1 MGYCFQ
7 KILNKEKS
15 QIPCIYKIW
24 SAPKWPRQRIWRGH
38 FCSDCANPAMA
49 RSRSDTVH
57 GLAHA
62 TGVHY
67 QKSSFILL
75 LWNNLNSD
83 QIENWH
89 RLEVSRLLP
98 VGGMCFHWK
107 VLWKEKITSQWWKI
121 RLFWRPRVTFAVW
134 SAHSLISPLQ
144 VIENKFAFSLSEN
157 NLWVFIISKTV
168 SKNEKI
174 SEL

>member
-1 MGYCFQ
+1 MQTNEQQWSDLVEIFAFSF
-7 KILNKEKS
+7 LNFMYFLNLKCSQLPLLQTLSVPRVSVLNSKS
-15 QIPCIYKIW
+15 WIIP
-24 SAPKWPRQRIWRGH
+24 
-38 FCSDCANPAMA
+38 
-49 RSRSDTVH
+49 

-67 QKSSFILL
+67 QKSSLILL

-89 RLEVSRLLP
+89 RLQVSRLLP

-144 VIENKFAFSLSEN
+144 VIENKSAFSLSEN

-174 SEL
+174 SKL